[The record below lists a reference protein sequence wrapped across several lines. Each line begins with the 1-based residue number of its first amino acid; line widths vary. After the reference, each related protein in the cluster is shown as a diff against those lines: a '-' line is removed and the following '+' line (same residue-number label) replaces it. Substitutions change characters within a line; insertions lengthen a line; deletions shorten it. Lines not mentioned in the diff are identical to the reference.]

1 MSIFGLRANYAFLF
15 PNPLWL
21 FTFMYTIMIE
31 TKKERRQKS
40 RKLTPNIETYGYVTK
55 FSSYNY

>member
-21 FTFMYTIMIE
+21 FTFYVYYTVS
-31 TKKERRQKS
+31 KKKKKKAKKNDKWKQ
-40 RKLTPNIETYGYVTK
+40 NIK
-55 FSSYNY
+55 NQL

>member
-21 FTFMYTIMIE
+21 FTFYVYWIE
-31 TKKERRQKS
+31 LNKIENKKMLEILQEENEIS
-40 RKLTPNIETYGYVTK
+40 L
-55 FSSYNY
+55 

>member
-21 FTFMYTIMIE
+21 FTFMYTILIE
-31 TKKERRQKS
+31 TKKKKEDEKVE
-40 RKLTPNIETYGYVTK
+40 N
-55 FSSYNY
+55 